1 MPPGNARAKAPVKV
15 IERSTAEAC
24 ITIAHRVQH
33 ARHLSGDDAGSDAAG
48 QIAEVIRQ
56 ELLRERQKDG
66 ANGVA
71 GSAAC

>member
-1 MPPGNARAKAPVKV
+1 MPPGNTRAKAPVKV

-33 ARHLSGDDAGSDAAG
+33 ARHLSGDQAGSEAAG

-56 ELLRERQKDG
+56 ELLRGRLKD
-66 ANGVA
+66 ALI
-71 GSAAC
+71 

>member
-1 MPPGNARAKAPVKV
+1 VKV

-56 ELLRERQKDG
+56 ELLRERQKDPLI
-66 ANGVA
+66 
-71 GSAAC
+71 